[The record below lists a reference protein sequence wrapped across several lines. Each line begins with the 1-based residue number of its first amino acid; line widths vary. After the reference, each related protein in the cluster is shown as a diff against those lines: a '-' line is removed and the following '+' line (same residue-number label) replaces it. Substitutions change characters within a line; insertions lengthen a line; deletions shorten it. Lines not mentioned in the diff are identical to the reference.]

1 MIKLLLNHEGF
12 APGAHEGIRETIES
26 WTQRQLAPQLA
37 PFKGEL
43 RMQAT
48 VKRHG
53 KGEAKYSVSLRL
65 HLPRKNILVADGGSA
80 DIHAALKEAENRL
93 LTEVKEAKARLSGQ
107 AEYRRKARRLRLR
120 ELKAAQAGLPA
131 GGAEQ
136 ARGRIEPLLPQ
147 LERVVRRELAY
158 LRASGELP
166 AEYPSVLDV
175 VDGAVLAVIA
185 HGRPGESADALMR
198 RLLREAFKVLNTETE
213 ARRRF
218 GDMLSLESSPEPDAA
233 DQAEAM
239 VEEEIYE
246 FYQPDESLQLSD
258 IVPAEGGCAPW
269 TDDQA
274 GERDYALGTLVG
286 LPILWRRV
294 WMLAELERLAMAD
307 IADILELELARAER
321 LLDQVRDFLRE
332 HLRQAG
338 F

>member
-1 MIKLLLNHEGF
+1 MIKVILNHEGF
-12 APGAHEGIRETIES
+12 APGAHEGIRETLES
-26 WTQRQLAPQLA
+26 WTQKQLAPLLT

-43 RMQAT
+43 RLQAT
-48 VKRHG
+48 VKRHA
-53 KGEAKYSVSLRL
+53 KGEAKYSVNLRL
-65 HLPRKNILVADGGSA
+65 HLPRKNILVAHGEAA
-80 DIHAALKEAENRL
+80 DIHAALTEAENSL
-93 LTEVKEAKARLSGQ
+93 LTEVKKAKARLSGQ

-120 ELKAAQAGLPA
+120 ELKAAQADLPA
-131 GGAEQ
+131 GVAEQ
-136 ARGRIEPLLPQ
+136 ARGGIEPLLPQ

-158 LRASGELP
+158 LRANGDLP
-166 AEYPSVLDV
+166 AEYPSVQDV
-175 VDGAVLAVIA
+175 VDGAVIAVMA
-185 HGRPGESADALMR
+185 HGRPGESTDALMR
-198 RLLREAFKVLNTETE
+198 KLLREAFKVLDAETE
-213 ARRRF
+213 SRRRY

-246 FYQPDESLQLSD
+246 FYQPDERLQLSD
-258 IVPAEGGCAPW
+258 VVPDEAASAPW

-274 GERDYALGTLVG
+274 GERDYALGTLTG

-307 IADILELELARAER
+307 IADILELEAARAER

>member
-1 MIKLLLNHEGF
+1 MIKVIVTHEGF
-12 APGAHEGIRETIES
+12 APGAHEGIRETLES
-26 WTQRQLAPQLA
+26 WTQKQLAPLLSS
-37 PFKGEL
+37 FTGEIRL
-43 RMQAT
+43 QAS

-53 KGEAKYSVSLRL
+53 KGEARYSVGLRL
-65 HLPRKNILVADGGSA
+65 HLPRKNILVAHGESA
-80 DIHAALKEAENRL
+80 DIHAALKEAENNL
-93 LTEVKEAKARLSGQ
+93 LAEVKKAKARLSGQ

-120 ELKAAQAGLPA
+120 ELKAAQASVPTEV
-131 GGAEQ
+131 AEQ
-136 ARGRIEPLLPQ
+136 TRGGIEPLLPQ

-158 LRASGELP
+158 LRANGDLP
-166 AEYPSVLDV
+166 AEYPSVQDV
-175 VDGAVLAVIA
+175 VDGAVLAVMA
-185 HGRPGESADALMR
+185 HARPGEASDALMR
-198 RLLREAFKVLNTETE
+198 KLLREAFKVLNTETE
-213 ARRRF
+213 ARRRY

-258 IVPAEGGCAPW
+258 IVPAEGGSAPW
-269 TDDQA
+269 TDDQTN
-274 GERDYALGTLVG
+274 ERDHALGTLVG

-321 LLDQVRDFLRE
+321 LLDQARDFLRE

>member
-1 MIKLLLNHEGF
+1 MH
-12 APGAHEGIRETIES
+12 
-26 WTQRQLAPQLA
+26 
-37 PFKGEL
+37 
-43 RMQAT
+43 AT
-48 VKRHG
+48 VKRHA
-53 KGEAKYSVSLRL
+53 KGEAKCSVSLRL
-65 HLPRKNILVADGGSA
+65 HLPRKHILVAHGGSA
-80 DIHAALKEAENRL
+80 DIHAALKEAEDRL
-93 LTEVKEAKARLSGQ
+93 LTEVQEAKARLSGQ

-166 AEYPSVLDV
+166 AEYPSVQDV
-175 VDGAVLAVIA
+175 VDGAVLAVMA
-185 HGRPGESADALMR
+185 KGRPGEPADALMR
-198 RLLREAFKVLNTETE
+198 RLLREAFKVLDAETE

-246 FYQPDESLQLSD
+246 FYQPDERLQLSD
-258 IVPAEGGCAPW
+258 IVPAEGGSAPW
-269 TDDQA
+269 ADDQA
-274 GERDYALGTLVG
+274 GERDHALGTLVG

-294 WMLAELERLAMAD
+294 WMLAELERLAIAD
-307 IADILELELARAER
+307 IADILELEMARAER

>member
-1 MIKLLLNHEGF
+1 MIKVIVTHEGF

-26 WTQRQLAPQLA
+26 WTQKQLEPLMS
-37 PFKGEL
+37 PFKGEI
-43 RMQAT
+43 RMQTT
-48 VKRHG
+48 VKRHA
-53 KGEAKYSVSLRL
+53 KGEAKYSVNLRL
-65 HLPRKNILVADGGSA
+65 HLPRKNILVAHGEST
-80 DIHAALKEAENRL
+80 DIHAALTEAENRL
-93 LTEVKEAKARLSGQ
+93 LTEVKKAKARLSGQ
-107 AEYRRKARRLRLR
+107 AEYRRKARRLRWR

-136 ARGRIEPLLPQ
+136 ARGGIVPLLPQ

-158 LRASGELP
+158 LRANGELP
-166 AEYPSVLDV
+166 AEYPSVQDV
-175 VDGAVLAVIA
+175 VDGAVLAVMA

-198 RLLREAFKVLNTETE
+198 KLLREAFKVLNTETE
-213 ARRRF
+213 ARRRY
-218 GDMLSLESSPEPDAA
+218 GEVLSLESSPEPDAA

-239 VEEEIYE
+239 VGEEIYE

-258 IVPAEGGCAPW
+258 IVPAECGSTPW

-274 GERDYALGTLVG
+274 SERDYALGTLVG

-307 IADILELELARAER
+307 IADILELERARAER
-321 LLDQVRDFLRE
+321 LLDQVRDYLRE